1 MQNQINHLNIV
12 VGSGGIA
19 QALVVEII
27 KKGERVLMLSR
38 RSPKIEG
45 VVHRYLDLE
54 DENSIAAAF
63 VDLTDSVSKV
73 IVCTGLLHG
82 QSSWGPERQW
92 ADLDPEILIKYFK
105 VNTIGPALVAKYA
118 MPILPKNEPSV
129 FCAFSARVSSVS
141 DNRLGGWYGYRSSK
155 TALNMI
161 IKNLAIEARRK
172 RPNCIVAGYHPGT
185 VNTKLSK
192 PFQRGVKPEKLFS
205 PEFAAQS
212 CLKVIDKLQ
221 ISDSGNLLDWQGLTI
236 EP

>member
-1 MQNQINHLNIV
+1 MQNQINPLNIV

-19 QALVVEII
+19 QALVVEIM

-38 RSPKIEG
+38 RSPDIEG
-45 VVHRYLDLE
+45 VAHRYLDLE
-54 DENSIAAAF
+54 DEHSIAAAF
-63 VDLTDSVSKV
+63 VNLTEPVSKV

-82 QSSWGPERQW
+82 QSNWGPERQW
-92 ADLDPEILIKYFK
+92 SDLDPEILLEYFK

-118 MPILPKNEPSV
+118 MPVLPKTERGV
-129 FCAFSARVSSVS
+129 FCAFSARVSSIS

-212 CLKVIDKLQ
+212 CLKVIDELQ
-221 ISDSGNLLDWQGLTI
+221 ISDSGKLLDWQGLTI